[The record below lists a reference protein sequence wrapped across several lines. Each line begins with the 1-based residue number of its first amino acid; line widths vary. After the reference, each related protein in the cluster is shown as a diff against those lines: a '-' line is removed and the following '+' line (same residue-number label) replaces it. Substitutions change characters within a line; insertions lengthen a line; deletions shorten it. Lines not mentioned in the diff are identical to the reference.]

1 MGPAVGQGVGSA
13 TGLPPPWESESGGE
27 LEFEKFAWES
37 GNNYLGVC
45 CGNPSG
51 QIRNRATAQG
61 SASLSGNNT
70 RAGLKCLP
78 TKIKALYFF
87 TRTALSTHQLQNTRN
102 TRADRIPSVIAKRKR
117 KKRGESASILSS
129 EGPQV
134 AKYECGRLMVVGL
147 SWTHQG
153 ASFALDTIVKND
165 HATHTCPPKLAS
177 TFISVPSSSYF
188 LSSSSLGRG
197 RARCDSTTPQP
208 LSDSHSQVKCGY

>member
-13 TGLPPPWESESGGE
+13 TGLPPPPGKVRVGASWSSNR
-27 LEFEKFAWES
+27 LRVES

-51 QIRNRATAQG
+51 QIEPRPKVARRSRGT
-61 SASLSGNNT
+61 T